1 MTNRF
6 TYRVSY
12 LNKFKYL
19 EDITQ
24 PTVHRISSLEDDEKL
39 RASRRSQDFCI
50 RGCGAYLSSY
60 NWSQICA
67 PCDEVETDMTRK
79 ADLLVRRDGRGQPLP
94 RIMPAS

>member
-12 LNKFKYL
+12 LNKFL
-19 EDITQ
+19 EDITE
-24 PTVHRISSLEDDEKL
+24 PTVHRFSSLDDSEKL
-39 RASRRSQDFCI
+39 RASRRSQDLCI
-50 RGCGAYLSSY
+50 RGCGSYLSSY
-60 NWSQICA
+60 NWSQIGS
-67 PCDEVETDMTRK
+67 PGDEKETDMTRK

>member
-39 RASRRSQDFCI
+39 RASRPSQDFCI
-50 RGCGAYLSSY
+50 RECGAYLSSY

-67 PCDEVETDMTRK
+67 PCDEKETDMTRK